1 MNKTRGFTLIELL
14 VVIVI
19 LGVLIGYVAPNYF
32 NQLQQSKVSVAR
44 TQIYA
49 FENALDRYRIDIGK
63 YPETRQGLS
72 ALVTQPAGI
81 VNWNGPYLRKAIP
94 KDPWGSDYQYRKADD
109 EKAIILS
116 LGADKKAGGQN
127 TDADIT
133 NN

>member
-1 MNKTRGFTLIELL
+1 MLHLIISINSSNPKLVWHGHKFT
-14 VVIVI
+14 
-19 LGVLIGYVAPNYF
+19 P
-32 NQLQQSKVSVAR
+32 
-44 TQIYA
+44 

>member
-63 YPETRQGLS
+63 YPETG
-72 ALVTQPAGI
+72 
-81 VNWNGPYLRKAIP
+81 
-94 KDPWGSDYQYRKADD
+94 KDYRHW
-109 EKAIILS
+109 
-116 LGADKKAGGQN
+116 
-127 TDADIT
+127 
-133 NN
+133 

>member
-1 MNKTRGFTLIELL
+1 MGVHSLSEKEPLKKDNFLKENRHFTGKTNTVNGDLYMNKTRGFTLIELL

-49 FENALDRYRIDIGK
+49 FENALDNRIDIGK

-81 VNWNGPYLRKAIP
+81 VNWNGRICVK
-94 KDPWGSDYQYRKADD
+94 QYRKT
-109 EKAIILS
+109 
-116 LGADKKAGGQN
+116 LGE
-127 TDADIT
+127 
-133 NN
+133 